1 MEGRCCK
8 EMVGESTGFGWLYT
22 SKSSSS
28 ECTTSNTLTA
38 SSSCVESEE
47 ITSSL
52 GAQLDVFP
60 REVD

>member
-1 MEGRCCK
+1 MVLGDSVGSGRSK
-8 EMVGESTGFGWLYT
+8 T

-28 ECTTSNTLTA
+28 ESTTSNTLTA